1 MDSLQATLTAIQAQ
15 LSSLDKRLQ
24 TLESG
29 KPSGAAFTAVATTT
43 STPSTQGKR
52 KAKAPPAPPK
62 PKAKEVRAI
71 QKSTTLP
78 DLPLHLS
85 QTFPQEGK
93 PDCHLVMMAI
103 PDASAAHV
111 IGQV

>member
-15 LSSLDKRLQ
+15 LSLIDKRLQ

-29 KPSGAAFTAVATTT
+29 KPSGATSTVAATTT
-43 STPSTQGKR
+43 SAHATQGKR

-62 PKAKEVRAI
+62 PKAKELRAI

-78 DLPLHLS
+78 VRATVGS
-85 QTFPQEGK
+85 GAE
-93 PDCHLVMMAI
+93 V
-103 PDASAAHV
+103 S
-111 IGQV
+111 